1 MADGADLFEISNL
14 FDGPCSSLQRTETD
28 YVGYSKLACSPFV
41 NVKIN
46 YMENFLEQSK
56 L

>member
-1 MADGADLFEISNL
+1 MFEISNL
-14 FDGPCSSLQRTETD
+14 LEGPYSSIQETETV
-28 YVGYSKLACSPFV
+28 YVGYSKLACTPFV

-46 YMENFLEQSK
+46 GMGNFLEQSK